1 MKKTKSLINN
11 NRFVTSLIVIIII
24 VVILRIALVLFSPPG
39 FFLDEAA
46 TGAHVVAMLHQ
57 GTNAHGIPWP
67 LFSES
72 LGGGYTTPIYLYPLV
87 GWAAIFGTSELA
99 LRYFSVIFTLLAIGL
114 MAAAM
119 NKWFGRREALI
130 TAAAMLALPW
140 GWLQGSLAW
149 DPALVPFFVGLAFLS
164 FTLLYH
170 SSKSFDRTL
179 AYGLFPLSLIG
190 LAYLYPPLRVTA
202 PLLFIAGYA
211 VLLRHKQIDLRTIA
225 VTCLI
230 AAIVSLPLL
239 QFMLQPAALGRTSA
253 LSVFHDTSVFG
264 GLWLVIVNMLGLI
277 NPFFLFVNG
286 DPNLRHATGIQ
297 GMLGAAAIIP
307 LVVLATRC
315 IRAAWKRQIT
325 KVFDPTTI
333 LLISIGIFGIIA
345 SLLGSALT
353 NESQPHS
360 LRATAAW
367 PFAII
372 LIVIGWR
379 IILAHRSKLLRYSAI
394 AVFVVATIGYAV
406 DLAFFYPTRAAGSF
420 DVPQR
425 EAIYHHQS
433 TPGYPDMARQYY
445 ETR

>member
-1 MKKTKSLINN
+1 MKKTKSFINN
-11 NRFVTSLIVIIII
+11 NRFILSLIIAI
-24 VVILRIALVLFSPPG
+24 VVMVILRIALVPFSPPG

-57 GTNAHGIPWP
+57 GTNAHAVPWP

-87 GWAAIFGTSELA
+87 GWAALFGTSELA
-99 LRYFSVIFTLLAIGL
+99 LRYFSVVFTLLAIIL

-149 DPALVPFFVGLAFLS
+149 DPALVPFFVALAFLS

-170 SSKSFDRTL
+170 SSKSLDRTL
-179 AYGLFPLSLIG
+179 SYGLFPLSLLG

-202 PLLFIAGYA
+202 PLLFVAGYV
-211 VLLRHKQIDLRTIA
+211 VLLRRKRIDLRTVT

-230 AAIVSLPLL
+230 AAIISLPLL

-253 LSVFHDTSVFG
+253 LSVFHDTSIFG
-264 GLWLVIVNMLGLI
+264 GLWLAVINMLGLL
-277 NPFFLFVNG
+277 NPFFLFING

-297 GMLGAAAIIP
+297 GMLGIATVIP
-307 LVVLATRC
+307 LVALAIAI
-315 IRAAWKRQIT
+315 IRATWNRTVART
-325 KVFDPTTI
+325 FDHTTL
-333 LLISIGIFGIIA
+333 LLIGIGIFGVLA

-367 PFAII
+367 PFAAI

-379 IILAHRSKLLRYSAI
+379 IILAHRSKLLRYGAI
-394 AVFVVATIGYAV
+394 AVCIIATIGYVV

-420 DVPQR
+420 DTPQR
-425 EAIYHHQS
+425 EAIYHHQA